1 MLSLPAGRCGTA
13 GMGKMLTGQLQ
24 SPHCCVW
31 SHVAPTQAVQP
42 NHPISADSQ
51 GAGCAQLW
59 ADQQQFLPG
68 DFEEFEIYLVL
79 LPICHK

>member
-1 MLSLPAGRCGTA
+1 MWLLPKQCSSTTPFLLTPRGLAVLSYGR
-13 GMGKMLTGQLQ
+13 
-24 SPHCCVW
+24 
-31 SHVAPTQAVQP
+31 
-42 NHPISADSQ
+42 
-51 GAGCAQLW
+51 LW